1 MSAQRDT
8 SHIRFISAG
17 AGSGK
22 TYRIT
27 QELQEM
33 LAAGHVNPGGV
44 IATTFTRRAATE
56 LRERVRQKL
65 MAEGNAEL
73 ATQMG
78 QALIGTVNG
87 VCGELLARFAFEAGL
102 SPDQKVL
109 EEQQADRLF
118 GAALEEILAEEPH
131 RIRELNALA
140 DRLGVRD
147 RTTRQLTWRAEIMKV
162 AADARANAMA
172 PDTVRAFAADS
183 TATLLALF
191 PKPYPESRD
200 LDAELLGAIN
210 TARTGIDPEIDT
222 TGVTRK
228 YLDLLEQLQAALI
241 QRRME
246 WAEWAK
252 LAKSAPGAKS
262 RPFAEPI
269 QQIAGDFE
277 KHPKLHA
284 DITRFIDEVF
294 ALAAASIEAYQRIK
308 AEQGLLDFVDQER
321 RVFDLL
327 DDEHVRATLADE
339 LEVLFV
345 DEFQDTSPIQ
355 LALFMKLARLASRV
369 IWVGDIK
376 QAIYGFRGSDPE
388 LMQAVLGA
396 IEAGGG
402 TTDVLEHSWRS
413 RPSLVSYINEIF
425 VPAFANRLERKQVA
439 LAPKR
444 APRDGAGL
452 KEAAVACW
460 HLAGSNWDK
469 RANDIAFGI
478 HRLVESGYRIADMDT
493 HELKAAG
500 YGDIAV
506 LCRTNDRL
514 KVIASACARAG
525 IPVAF
530 KRPGLL
536 ETPEGALALA
546 ALRRLADARD
556 TLASAEIRTLARS
569 ESPEQ
574 WLPERLAFIA
584 NDAEDAPRPW
594 EWGET
599 GEDAW
604 PELAAI
610 AEVRAARSLM
620 TPREA
625 LEAALVKGRV
635 REAAIG
641 WGPTADRT
649 RHRLRNID
657 LLLNYAA
664 EYEDQCNQQNVAATV
679 PGLILWLY
687 ELEQREEDWQAEA
700 SDGRAVTL
708 VTHHRAKGLEWPV
721 VLAVDL
727 DSEIKT
733 RLWGLNVLQR
743 EAGFDIEDPLGGR
756 RLRYWPWPFGMQS
769 SGIPVGDSAESSAAG
784 IAAREAAVEE
794 TKRLLYVSLT
804 RARDKLIVPLHA
816 KKPSGEWLETLG
828 AGWML
833 PDGEVLTLP
842 DGTAVPSACEVI
854 EAPEEWVAAAA
865 VEEARWVLPGMPRED
880 LVSRN
885 LSPSAAAPVEGAKV
899 GEIIEIGERLEIK
912 GAADMTALGEA
923 LHSIIAAEI
932 NVPEGDSAHR
942 AARVLKEWGFEGV
955 ISPEVAIASARGFIS
970 WANRTFD
977 SLAWRPEHPIVY
989 VNQNGQ
995 VVQGF
1000 IDVLLKTTDGYVV
1013 LDHKSSA
1020 RPRNDWSEVARRYS
1034 GQMAMY
1040 VEAVNQGADFRVHSA
1055 WIHFAVGGGVLSI
1068 GGSGNR

>member
-1 MSAQRDT
+1 MSAY

-27 QELQEM
+27 QELQKM
-33 LAAGHVNPGGV
+33 LASGEVSPGGV
-44 IATTFTRRAATE
+44 IATTFTRLAATE

-65 MAEGNAEL
+65 MAEGSAEL
-73 ATQMG
+73 AAQMG

-118 GAALEEILAEEPH
+118 GAALEEILTGEPK
-131 RIRELNALA
+131 RIRELNELA
-140 DRLGVRD
+140 ARFGMRD
-147 RTTRQLTWRAEIMKV
+147 RTTRQLTWRKEIMSV
-162 AADARANAMA
+162 AAAARANGMA
-172 PDTVRAFAADS
+172 PDNVRAFAADS
-183 TATLLALF
+183 TASLLKLF
-191 PKPYPESRD
+191 PKPYAASRD
-200 LDAELLGAIN
+200 LDAELLGAIK
-210 TARTGIDPEIDT
+210 TALDGIDT
-222 TGVTRK
+222 TADVTK
-228 YLDLLEQLQAALI
+228 KTQDYINLLRGIQAALL
-241 QRRME
+241 QHRME

-252 LAKSAPGAKS
+252 LSKAAPGAKS
-262 RPFAEPI
+262 RVSAEPI
-269 QQIAGDFE
+269 QQITGDFE

-284 DITRFIDEVF
+284 DIAKFIDEVF
-294 ALAAASIEAYQRIK
+294 ALAAESIEAYQRIK

-321 RVFDLL
+321 RVYELL
-327 DDEHVRATLADE
+327 DDPHVRATLADE

-355 LALFMKLARLASRV
+355 LALFMKLAALANRV
-369 IWVGDIK
+369 VWVGDIK

-388 LMQAVLGA
+388 LMQAVLEA
-396 IEAGGG
+396 VKAGGG
-402 TTDVLEHSWRS
+402 TTDLLEHSWRS

-425 VPAFANRLERKQVA
+425 ALAFANRLERKEVT
-439 LAPKR
+439 LTPKR
-444 APRDGAGL
+444 APRAGAGP

-460 HLAGSNWDK
+460 HLAGSNWEK

-478 HRLVESGYRIADMDT
+478 HQLVESGYRIADKNT
-493 HELKAAG
+493 HELKPVG

-514 KVIASACARAG
+514 KLIASACARAG

-536 ETPEGALALA
+536 ATPEGALAMA
-546 ALRRLADARD
+546 ALRRVADARD
-556 TLASAEIRTLARS
+556 TLASAEIRTLTRC
-569 ESPEQ
+569 EPPDQ
-574 WLPERLAFIA
+574 WLPERLAFVA

-594 EWGET
+594 EWGEM

-610 AEVRAARSLM
+610 AQVRAARSLM

-625 LEAALVKGRV
+625 LEAALVKGRI
-635 REAAIG
+635 REAAIA

-657 LLLNYAA
+657 LLLEYAA
-664 EYEDQCNQQNVAATV
+664 EYEDQCDQQNVAATV

-687 ELEQREEDWQAEA
+687 DLAKREEDWQAEA
-700 SDGRAVTL
+700 GDGRAVTL
-708 VTHHRAKGLEWPV
+708 VTHHGAKGLEWPV

-727 DSEIKT
+727 DTEIKT
-733 RLWGLNVLQR
+733 RLWGLSVLQR
-743 EAGFDIEDPLGGR
+743 EAGFAIDDPLAGR

-769 SGIPVGDSAESSAAG
+769 SGIPVGDATESSSAG
-784 IAAREAAVEE
+784 IAARESAIEE

-804 RARDKLIVPLHA
+804 RARDKLIVPLQA
-816 KKPSGEWLETLG
+816 KRPTGEWLETLG

-833 PDGEVLTLP
+833 PDGETLTLP
-842 DGTAVPSACEVI
+842 NGAVVPSAFEAI
-854 EAPEEWVAAAA
+854 DAPEDWTAAAA
-865 VEEARWVLPGMPRED
+865 ANEARWVLPGMPRED
-880 LVSRN
+880 LMPRN
-885 LSPSAAAPVEGAKV
+885 LSPSSAAPVEGAKA

-932 NVPEGDSAHR
+932 NAPEGNSAER
-942 AARVLKEWGFEGV
+942 AARILKEWGLEGIV
-955 ISPEVAIASARGFIS
+955 DAGAVLRKTRKFVEWAREATNPVAWHTEYPVSYRLP
-970 WANRTFD
+970 T
-977 SLAWRPEHPIVY
+977 
-989 VNQNGQ
+989 GQ
-995 VVQGF
+995 VAHGF
-1000 IDVLLKTTDGYVV
+1000 IDLLIETHESFLIV
-1013 LDHKSSA
+1013 DHKASP
-1020 RPRNDWSEVARRYS
+1020 RPRSEWNDVAVGYS
-1034 GQMAMY
+1034 GQLGVY
-1040 VEAVNQGADFRVHSA
+1040 KEAVENGATKNVSQALVH
-1055 WIHFAVGGGVLSI
+1055 FGVGGGVVPVDV
-1068 GGSGNR
+1068 